1 MLIRLNRANS
11 SLPLT
16 LSLALVRRYRLL
28 YLFALSSH
36 CRDDNEIVPQ
46 VLTAVL
52 QLPDT
57 THVALR
63 YTSILLVG
71 GLSDWIEKH
80 PDVLGESTS
89 CFLVTFRGFAMKTKF
104 KKSEFTMEVGGWV
117 QVSLGFFFFGGISTQ
132 NWSKPVMIFWSM
144 FVYVHC

>member
-1 MLIRLNRANS
+1 MLAPFLNLKRGLSFVENS
-11 SLPLT
+11 INCHGKVMEFYYQISVGT
-16 LSLALVRRYRLL
+16 LYRPFCV
-28 YLFALSSH
+28 FALSSD

-80 PDVLGESTS
+80 PDVLGEFLYFLITFTYMCVVLPVQAPGTS
-89 CFLVTFRGFAMKTKF
+89 PSPRY
-104 KKSEFTMEVGGWV
+104 
-117 QVSLGFFFFGGISTQ
+117 Q
-132 NWSKPVMIFWSM
+132 SKPQS
-144 FVYVHC
+144 